1 MKKNI
6 IRFLYL
12 FKRVQLRG
20 LIWFLSILY
29 LEILFVVFIS
39 KTFSL
44 QLLINILFSSII
56 ISKLLNIFVGLF
68 KGKIKVFIT
77 GIILYLFGF
86 FFSFQAIFYKVF
98 KTYFS
103 LYNIGLSDQIKGFE
117 DEAIKFIFK
126 NYYCIGIFILPFILF
141 LIINTKKKINYE
153 RNNKNDILYLLITI
167 LIWVGLFRMYVN
179 NTKNIRYSD
188 YDLYNDVNNVSLN
201 IKRLGVLNNT
211 ILEIDRSLFGFTPK
225 KIDVV
230 SLNEKSDEDIK
241 YGENKLDLDL
251 NDTDNYN
258 VNIINNYVKDEEAT
272 LKNKYT
278 GMFKGYN
285 LIYIT
290 AEGFSE
296 IGIDKE
302 LTPTLYKL
310 THSGFTFNN
319 FYTPNNLSTIGGEFQ
334 SLTGLYPDY
343 GELDKWRDGT
353 NAFPFGLGYTYKRN
367 GYNTYAFHNNSY
379 VFQDRDK
386 YLASQGFNNFLA
398 CYNGLEKRMNC
409 EVWPQSDDKMIE
421 VTTDDY
427 MNSDNPFMTYY
438 MTVSGHL
445 EYNFSDNYMSYK
457 NRSLVENL
465 DKSEEAKA
473 YVATQIEL
481 DRALERL
488 IKSLKEHNKLDNTVI
503 VLMADH
509 YPYGLDNDAINELS
523 SYYRDDI
530 EVNRNALIIWNNKM
544 DNVVVDKPC
553 MAIDVLPTVYN
564 LFGIDYDSRLFTGKD
579 ILSNSFGIA
588 ILADR
593 SWVTNKG
600 SYYAPTNQ
608 FIAKEEVDENY
619 VDTVNTL
626 VNSRLNISKM
636 IIENNYYSYI
646 AQ

>member
-1 MKKNI
+1 MKNNI
-6 IRFLYL
+6 IKILNV

-20 LIWFLSILY
+20 LIWILSTLY

-56 ISKLLNIFVGLF
+56 ISKLLNIFLGIF
-68 KGKIKVFIT
+68 KGKVKFVIS

-103 LYNIGLSDQIKGFE
+103 LYNIGLSDQIRGFE
-117 DEAIKFIFK
+117 SEAIKFIFK
-126 NYYCIGIFILPFILF
+126 NYYCIGIFILPFIFF
-141 LIINTKKKINYE
+141 LVINIKKINYE
-153 RNNKNDILYLLITI
+153 RNRKNDILYLLITI
-167 LIWVGLFRMYVN
+167 LLWIGLFRMYVN
-179 NTKNIRYSD
+179 NTKDIRYSD
-188 YDLYNDVNNVSLN
+188 YDLYNNVNNVSLN

-211 ILEIDRSLFGFTPK
+211 ILEIDRYLFGFTPK
-225 KIDVV
+225 KIEVI
-230 SLNEKSDEDIK
+230 SMNKKEDIDTK
-241 YGENKLDLDL
+241 YEENKLDLNL
-251 NDTDNYN
+251 LDTGNYDID
-258 VNIINNYVKDEEAT
+258 VINEYIRNEEAT
-272 LKNKYT
+272 YKNEYT

-310 THSGFTFNN
+310 THSGFIFNN

-353 NAFPFGLGYTYKRN
+353 NAFPFGLGYTYKKY
-367 GYNTYAFHNNSY
+367 GYSTYAYHNNSY

-386 YLASQGFNNFLA
+386 YLASQGFDNFLA
-398 CYNGLEKRMNC
+398 CYNGMEKRMNC
-409 EVWPQSDDKMIE
+409 EVWPQSDDEMIE

-427 MNSDNPFMTYY
+427 INSDNPFMTYY

-445 EYNFSDNYMSYK
+445 DYNFSDNYMAYK
-457 NRSLVENL
+457 NRNIVENL
-465 DKSEEAKA
+465 DKDEEAKA

-488 IKSLKEHNKLDNTVI
+488 ITSLKEYNKLDNTVI

-509 YPYGLDNDAINELS
+509 YPYGLDNDSINSLS
-523 SYYRDDI
+523 TYYRDDI
-530 EVNRNALIIWNNKM
+530 EINHNALIIWNNKM
-544 DNVVVDKPC
+544 DNVVIDKPC

-564 LFGIDYDSRLFTGKD
+564 LFGIDYDSRVFTGKD

-593 SWVTNKG
+593 SWITDKG
-600 SYYAPTNQ
+600 SYYAPRNE
-608 FIAKEEVDENY
+608 FRAKENVDNNY
-619 VDTVNTL
+619 IDSVNSL
-626 VNSRLNISKM
+626 VNSRLNVSKL
-636 IIENNYYSYI
+636 IIENNYYKYLVK
-646 AQ
+646 

>member
-1 MKKNI
+1 MKRNI
-6 IRFLYL
+6 IRFLNL

-29 LEILFVVFIS
+29 LEIIFVVFIS
-39 KTFSL
+39 KTFSM

-68 KGKIKVFIT
+68 KSKVKVFVS

-86 FFSFQAIFYKVF
+86 FFSFQAIFFKIF

-117 DEAIKFIFK
+117 DEAIKFIFR
-126 NYYCIGIFILPFILF
+126 NYYYIGIFILPFLLF
-141 LIINTKKKINYE
+141 LIINIKKKINYE
-153 RNNKNDILYLLITI
+153 RNNKNDILYLLIT
-167 LIWVGLFRMYVN
+167 LLLWVGLFRMYVN
-179 NTKNIRYSD
+179 NTKNVRYSD
-188 YDLYNDVNNVSLN
+188 YDLYNNVNNVSLN
-201 IKRLGVLNNT
+201 IKRLGVLNNF
-211 ILEIDRSLFGFTPK
+211 ILEIDRCLFGFTPK
-225 KIDVV
+225 KIEVI
-230 SLNEKSDEDIK
+230 SMNKKEDIDTK
-241 YGENKLDLDL
+241 YEENKLDLNL
-251 NDTDNYN
+251 NDTGNYG
-258 VNIINNYVKDEEAT
+258 VDVINEYIRNEEAT
-272 LKNKYT
+272 YKNQYT
-278 GMFKGYN
+278 GMFKDYN

-310 THSGFTFNN
+310 THSGFIFNN

-343 GELDKWRDGT
+343 GELDRWRDGT
-353 NAFPFGLGYTYKRN
+353 NSFPFGLGYTYKKY
-367 GYNTYAFHNNSY
+367 GYNTHAYHNNSY

-386 YLASQGFNNFLA
+386 YIASQGFDNFLA
-398 CYNGLEKRMNC
+398 CYNGMEKRMNC
-409 EVWPQSDDKMIE
+409 EVWPQSDDEMIE

-427 MNSDNPFMTYY
+427 INSDNPFMTYY

-445 EYNFSDNYMSYK
+445 DYNFSDNYMAYK
-457 NRSLVENL
+457 NRSLVESL
-465 DKSEEAKA
+465 DKDEEARA

-488 IKSLKEHNKLDNTVI
+488 INSLKEHNKLDNTVI

-509 YPYGLDNDAINELS
+509 YPYGLDNDSINELS
-523 SYYRDDI
+523 TYYRDDI
-530 EVNRNALIIWNNKM
+530 EINHNALIIWNNKM

-564 LFGIDYDSRLFTGKD
+564 LFGIDYDSRVFTGKD
-579 ILSNSFGIA
+579 ILSHSFGIA

-593 SWVTNKG
+593 SWVTDKG
-600 SYYAPTNQ
+600 SYYAPRNE
-608 FIAKEEVDENY
+608 FRAKENVDESY
-619 VDTVNTL
+619 VDNVNSL
-626 VNSRLNISKM
+626 VNSRLNISKL
-636 IIENNYYSYI
+636 IIENDYYKYLI
-646 AQ
+646 K